1 MNMQQAPELQ
11 IRTWLNSAAPIS
23 LKDLRG
29 RVVLIEAFQMLC
41 PGCVSHG
48 LPQAALVA
56 ETFSEDDVVVLGLHS
71 VFEHHSAQGREDV
84 LSAFLHENKI
94 RFPVG
99 MDMPSSTNTIP
110 ETMAAYQLRGTP
122 STILIDRMGRHRLQ
136 HFGRV
141 NDLVLG
147 AEIMSLVADKSG
159 MELLNVSE
167 DDAKPPLPS
176 CSDSECSV

>member
-1 MNMQQAPELQ
+1 MNMKQAPELR
-11 IRTWLNSAAPIS
+11 IETWLNSAAPIS

-48 LPQAALVA
+48 LPQATLVA
-56 ETFSEDDVVVLGLHS
+56 ETFSKDDVVVLGLHS

-99 MDMPSSTNTIP
+99 MDMPSSGNTIP

-159 MELLNVSE
+159 MELLTTSE
-167 DDAKPPLPS
+167 ADATPPLLS

>member
-1 MNMQQAPELQ
+1 MKQAPELC
-11 IRTWLNSAAPIS
+11 IKKWLNSETPIS

-48 LPQAALVA
+48 LPQAALVS
-56 ETFSEDDVVVLGLHS
+56 ETFSEDDVVVLGLHC

-84 LSAFLHENKI
+84 LSAFLHENRI

-99 MDMPSSTNTIP
+99 MDMPSSSSTIP
-110 ETMAAYQLRGTP
+110 ETMTAYQLRGTP
-122 STILIDRMGRHRLQ
+122 STILIDRMGQLRQQ

-141 NDLVLG
+141 NDMALG
-147 AEIMSLVADKSG
+147 AEIMSMVADK
-159 MELLNVSE
+159 V
-167 DDAKPPLPS
+167 K
-176 CSDSECSV
+176 